1 MKRIITIIVSTILV
15 MSFPFSMAFAQDT
28 QTQKEVVVFEND
40 EVIITQPQSEN
51 RASISTAD
59 DYNYAWISSGGR
71 EDYFRVTTKVS
82 GKVGITL
89 KVESGSTS
97 SFATISMSK
106 VNGGD
111 LSNVDGVT
119 LSTGGKSEYKTTTSK
134 GKGTYQVN
142 YAAYSKDGL
151 RIMCWLY

>member
-15 MSFPFSMAFAQDT
+15 MSFPFSIAFADD
-28 QTQKEVVVFEND
+28 TQKEVIIFEND
-40 EVIITQPQSEN
+40 EIIITQPQEEN
-51 RASISTAD
+51 TTSRSISTAN
-59 DYNYAWISSGGR
+59 DYNYAWIPSGSR
-71 EDYFRVTTKVS
+71 EGSFRVTTKVS

-97 SFATISMSK
+97 SFATISMNK
-106 VNGGD
+106 VNGGN
-111 LSNVDGVT
+111 LPKVDGIT
-119 LSTGGKSEYKTTTSK
+119 LSTGGRYEYKTTTTK

-142 YAAYSKDGL
+142 YVAYSENGL